1 MKKIEKQPPVK
12 PERSE
17 TPVSQVHYVLW
28 YERHSSYRRTT
39 EKNLK
44 QSPVRPVTPVSQI
57 SYASGMNGIA
67 HTSDMNR
74 MVHIAER

>member
-1 MKKIEKQPPVK
+1 MKMKKIKKQPPVR

-17 TPVSQVHYVLW
+17 TPVSQICYVLC

-44 QSPVRPVTPVSQI
+44 QSPVMPETPVTPVSQVR
-57 SYASGMNGIA
+57 YASGMNGIA
-67 HTSDMNR
+67 HTAGWLKK
-74 MVHIAER
+74 I

>member
-44 QSPVRPVTPVSQI
+44 QSPVSPVTPVTPVLQV
-57 SYASGMNGIA
+57 SYASGMNGISHPA
-67 HTSDMNR
+67 GR
-74 MVHIAER
+74 LKK